1 MNVKKIIT
9 RWAGRGIAIV
19 LGAMLLGISI
29 PAPTSQA
36 GTENGTPA
44 YTTYSGDNV
53 EDQNYSTW
61 SSTIKSY
68 LTYNSDGSFMRVQA
82 GAVSDGYLVEYYDS
96 NYHLT
101 DTKIVASELSI
112 FGGFYEMG
120 DYYYILTG
128 QKNSEESD
136 DVEVYRITKYNKN
149 WTRIDSCGLYGANT
163 YSPFEAG
170 SARMTSYGNYLMIRT
185 CHEMYASSSGL
196 HHQANVTIQVDTS
209 SMSVVDSYYNVMNVS
224 YGYVSHSFNQF
235 IQVED
240 GKIVAVDH
248 GDANPRSIVLVKYPS
263 AVTSSGF
270 TKSGCSSTDLIA
282 FAGTTGANY
291 TGASIGG
298 FEISDSAYL
307 VAGSQDLSSDTTYTS
322 GRNIFV
328 VSQSKSTG
336 TVSVNYITDYTAGE
350 GTTDTPQFVKIGTNS
365 YMLLWHRG
373 NSVYYTKIDGEGN
386 QVGNIYSMEGDLSD
400 CVPVVAG
407 NKLVWYTWDDDTVNF
422 YEISISDISKNKV
435 TNIVN
440 GHKLVYESYNS
451 SDYTAAF
458 KCSVCGAKVKKYVIK
473 SYTMLWSCNGGF
485 NTYAPSS
492 RYSVGD
498 SVSLWAYNVT
508 INEATDSISQNDEI
522 ETISSDSSVVN
533 VKSPITYNW
542 NGYVGTIEMKK
553 AGIVNLSIYPK
564 YNTSYKRDY
573 VLRVGSDGDLDISKG
588 KITVA
593 KTSYDY
599 TGNAITP
606 SVKVTYDGVILEENT
621 DYTVSYSKN
630 TNVGTAKINITG
642 KGLFANSSATA
653 TFTINSNG
661 KVVKTTIKSVTNT
674 SSGVKLKWE
683 KVAGASGYI
692 IYRKASTDSKWT
704 KVKTITK
711 AATVSYT
718 DKAVKSQNGTSYTYM
733 IKTYKKSGDN
743 EVYNTSEKK
752 TITRLTTPG
761 KLKVSNPSSKKIKV
775 TWTKNK
781 KASGYQIQYSTS
793 KTFAKGNKTVKVSKS
808 LTKNTISKLKKG
820 KTYYV
825 RIRAYY
831 KDSSGTSYSAWS
843 TGKKVKIK
851 K

>member
-1 MNVKKIIT
+1 MNVKKTIT
-9 RWAGRGIAIV
+9 KWAGRGIAVV
-19 LGAMLLGISI
+19 LGVMLLGSSI
-29 PAPTSQA
+29 PAQVSQA

-44 YTTYSGDNV
+44 YTAYSGDNI
-53 EDQNYSTW
+53 EDQTYLTW

-136 DVEVYRITKYNKN
+136 DVEVYRITKYDKN
-149 WTRIDSCGLYGANT
+149 WKRVKSCGLYGANT
-163 YSPFEAG
+163 YIPFEAG

-209 SMSVVDSYYNVMNVS
+209 NMSVVDSYYNVMNVS

-235 IQVED
+235 IQMED

-270 TKSGCSSTDLIA
+270 KKSGCSSTDLIA

-373 NSVYYTKIDGEGN
+373 NNVYYTKIDGEGN
-386 QVGNIYSMEGDLSD
+386 QVGKIYSMEGDLSD

-407 NKLVWYTWDDDTVNF
+407 KKLVWYTWDDGAVNF
-422 YEISISDISKNKV
+422 YEINISNISKNNV
-435 TNIVN
+435 TNTVN
-440 GHKLVYESYNS
+440 GHKLVYKSFDAS
-451 SDYTAAF
+451 KGIAIF
-458 KCSVCGAKVKKYVIK
+458 KCSVCGAKVKIYVIK

-485 NTYAPSS
+485 STYAPSS

-498 SVSLWAYNVT
+498 TVSLWAYNVT
-508 INEATDSISQNDEI
+508 INDSTDSISQNDEI

-533 VKSPITYNW
+533 VKSPITYDW

-564 YNTSYKRDY
+564 YNTSYKQNY
-573 VLRVGSDGDLDISKG
+573 VLRVGSDGDLNISKG

-593 KTSYDY
+593 ETSYGY
-599 TGNAITP
+599 TGKAITP
-606 SVKVTYDGVILEENT
+606 SVKVTYDGVTLEENT
-621 DYTVSYSKN
+621 DYTVSYSNN
-630 TNVGTAKINITG
+630 TKVGTAKITITG

-653 TFTINSNG
+653 TFKIT
-661 KVVKTTIKSVTNT
+661 VAKTTIKSVTNT
-674 SSGVKLKWE
+674 VAGVNLKWK

-711 AATVSYT
+711 PATVSYT
-718 DKAVKSQNGTSYTYM
+718 DKAVKSKNGTSYTYK
-733 IKTYKKSGDN
+733 IETYKKSGSKKI
-743 EVYNTSEKK
+743 YNTSKNK

-808 LTKNTISKLKKG
+808 LTKNTISKLEKG